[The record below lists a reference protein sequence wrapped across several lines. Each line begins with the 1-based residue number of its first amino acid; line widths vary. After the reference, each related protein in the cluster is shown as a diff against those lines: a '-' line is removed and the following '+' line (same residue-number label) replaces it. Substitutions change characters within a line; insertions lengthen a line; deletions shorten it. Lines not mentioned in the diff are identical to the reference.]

1 MTRQTKCLSTL
12 DAIRDGALGV
22 YELKISD
29 PSHDVL
35 IYSLDVLLH
44 GEDLVGIRQ
53 LSNPLFQAL
62 DDMGY
67 IV

>member
-1 MTRQTKCLSTL
+1 M
-12 DAIRDGALGV
+12 
-22 YELKISD
+22 KISD